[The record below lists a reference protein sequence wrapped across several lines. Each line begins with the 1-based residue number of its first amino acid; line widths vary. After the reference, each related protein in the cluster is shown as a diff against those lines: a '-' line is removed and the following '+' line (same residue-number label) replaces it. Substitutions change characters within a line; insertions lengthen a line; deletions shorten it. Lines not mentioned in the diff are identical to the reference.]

1 MTSGAWGNQEDATQE
16 VSPRLTQ
23 EGGLGSPVPG
33 VKGIP
38 GRRPS
43 LERPRRVKGRGGG
56 GGDRGL
62 VWTSVV
68 SGGIWW
74 EMNLA

>member
-38 GRRPS
+38 GRRPR
-43 LERPRRVKGRGGG
+43 LERPRGVKGRGVGG
-56 GGDRGL
+56 GTEAWCGQAR
-62 VWTSVV
+62 SVV
-68 SGGIWW
+68 GFGGR
-74 EMNLA
+74 